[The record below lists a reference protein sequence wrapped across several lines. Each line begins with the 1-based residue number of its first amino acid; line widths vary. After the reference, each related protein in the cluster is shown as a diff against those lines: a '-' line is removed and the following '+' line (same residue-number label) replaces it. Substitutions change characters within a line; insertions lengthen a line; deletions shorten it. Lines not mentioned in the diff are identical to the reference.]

1 MIMATISCT
10 DRINFQLHLQKH
22 VPHTHVCRQP
32 PSHSLGN
39 CIQWVQ
45 TYSKELL
52 FLYHPSQISPSQ
64 MSPNQILTVSNVD
77 PYVVEALRRLIGR
90 CVLLETTRGAI
101 EGTIVDVKPDH
112 VLLQLH
118 SRQACVRI
126 AEIVWTMP
134 L

>member
-1 MIMATISCT
+1 MMGS
-10 DRINFQLHLQKH
+10 NLYQGVMNVLY
-22 VPHTHVCRQP
+22 PYHTSPVN
-32 PSHSLGN
+32 PSQVSPS
-39 CIQWVQ
+39 QV
-45 TYSKELL
+45 S
-52 FLYHPSQISPSQ
+52 PSQIQ
-64 MSPNQILTVSNVD
+64 MVSSID
-77 PYVVEALRRLIGR
+77 PYVVEALSRLVGR

-101 EGTIVDVKPDH
+101 EGAIVDVKPDH

>member
-1 MIMATISCT
+1 
-10 DRINFQLHLQKH
+10 
-22 VPHTHVCRQP
+22 
-32 PSHSLGN
+32 
-39 CIQWVQ
+39 
-45 TYSKELL
+45 
-52 FLYHPSQISPSQ
+52 LYHQWSNPTQVSPAQIGPGE
-64 MSPNQILTVSNVD
+64 IKTVSSID
-77 PYVVEALRRLIGR
+77 PYVVEALRKLMGR

-101 EGTIVDVKPDH
+101 EGMILDVKPDH

>member
-1 MIMATISCT
+1 MY
-10 DRINFQLHLQKH
+10 
-22 VPHTHVCRQP
+22 QP
-32 PSHSLGN
+32 SN
-39 CIQWVQ
+39 
-45 TYSKELL
+45 
-52 FLYHPSQISPSQ
+52 ISPVQSN
-64 MSPNQILTVSNVD
+64 PVQIQTVSAID
-77 PYVVEALRRLIGR
+77 PYVVEALMRLTGR

-101 EGTIVDVKPDH
+101 EGSIIDVKPDH

>member
-1 MIMATISCT
+1 MY
-10 DRINFQLHLQKH
+10 
-22 VPHTHVCRQP
+22 QP
-32 PSHSLGN
+32 SN
-39 CIQWVQ
+39 
-45 TYSKELL
+45 
-52 FLYHPSQISPSQ
+52 ISPAQNNPVQIQ
-64 MSPNQILTVSNVD
+64 MVSAID
-77 PYVVEALRRLIGR
+77 PYVVEALMRLTGR

-101 EGTIVDVKPDH
+101 EGSIIDVKPDH

>member
-1 MIMATISCT
+1 M
-10 DRINFQLHLQKH
+10 NQY
-22 VPHTHVCRQP
+22 QP
-32 PSHSLGN
+32 N
-39 CIQWVQ
+39 
-45 TYSKELL
+45 
-52 FLYHPSQISPSQ
+52 QISPSQ
-64 MSPNQILTVSNVD
+64 VQMVSQVD
-77 PYVVEALRRLIGR
+77 PYVVAALCRLVGR
-90 CVLLETTRGAI
+90 CVLFETTRGAI

>member
-1 MIMATISCT
+1 MIQVLYSY
-10 DRINFQLHLQKH
+10 NYNQL
-22 VPHTHVCRQP
+22 
-32 PSHSLGN
+32 
-39 CIQWVQ
+39 
-45 TYSKELL
+45 
-52 FLYHPSQISPSQ
+52 SPSQ
-64 MSPNQILTVSNVD
+64 TNPNQIITVSAID
-77 PYVVEALRRLIGR
+77 PYVVEALCRLIGR

-101 EGTIVDVKPDH
+101 EGSIVDVKPDH

>member
-1 MIMATISCT
+1 
-10 DRINFQLHLQKH
+10 
-22 VPHTHVCRQP
+22 
-32 PSHSLGN
+32 
-39 CIQWVQ
+39 
-45 TYSKELL
+45 
-52 FLYHPSQISPSQ
+52 

>member
-1 MIMATISCT
+1 
-10 DRINFQLHLQKH
+10 
-22 VPHTHVCRQP
+22 
-32 PSHSLGN
+32 
-39 CIQWVQ
+39 
-45 TYSKELL
+45 
-52 FLYHPSQISPSQ
+52 
-64 MSPNQILTVSNVD
+64 VSSID
-77 PYVVEALRRLIGR
+77 PYVVEALRKLTGR
-90 CVLLETTRGAI
+90 CVMLETTRGGI

>member
-1 MIMATISCT
+1 
-10 DRINFQLHLQKH
+10 LY
-22 VPHTHVCRQP
+22 QP
-32 PSHSLGN
+32 SNVSPVQSN
-39 CIQWVQ
+39 PVQIQ
-45 TYSKELL
+45 
-52 FLYHPSQISPSQ
+52 
-64 MSPNQILTVSNVD
+64 TVSAID
-77 PYVVEALRRLIGR
+77 PYVVEALMRLTGR

-101 EGTIVDVKPDH
+101 EGSIIDVKPDH